1 MRLYTLSIIM
11 FDKDL
16 SGILI
21 ERKDMRERT
30 RKSIMNI
37 TLSGLFIAL
46 GIVLPMALHAIP
58 DGGKVFLPMFIPV
71 LLGALYL
78 SWPYA
83 IAVGILTPLLS
94 SLLTG
99 MPPVAP
105 LPMAFMMAAQ
115 LGVAA
120 LIVSLMK
127 NIKWFSDKRYMV
139 VLALIPALLAGF
151 GISGLVL
158 KIAIEF
164 FGIKGPNA
172 WTFIVG
178 SVVSGLPG
186 IAIQIVLIPL
196 LYSLITK
203 RRPTEGA

>member
-1 MRLYTLSIIM
+1 MR
-11 FDKDL
+11 D
-16 SGILI
+16 
-21 ERKDMRERT
+21 RT
-30 RKSIMNI
+30 KKSIMNI

-46 GIVLPMALHAIP
+46 GIILPMALHAIP
-58 DGGKVFLPMFIPV
+58 DGGRIFLPMFIPV

-83 IAVGILTPLLS
+83 LAVGIFTPLLS

-127 NIKWFSDKRYMV
+127 NIKWIKQKRYMAV
-139 VLALIPALLAGF
+139 FTLIPALIAGF
-151 GISGLVL
+151 AVSGIVL
-158 KIAIEF
+158 MIAIEF
-164 FGIKGPNA
+164 FGIKGPGM
-172 WTFIVG
+172 WTYIVG
-178 SVVSGLPG
+178 AVVAGLPG
-186 IAIQIVLIPL
+186 IAIQLVLIPI

-203 RRPTEGA
+203 QRVHQ

>member
-1 MRLYTLSIIM
+1 
-11 FDKDL
+11 
-16 SGILI
+16 
-21 ERKDMRERT
+21 MRERT
-30 RKSIMNI
+30 RDSIRNI

-46 GIVLPMALHAIP
+46 GIVLPMAFHAIP
-58 DGGKVFLPMFIPV
+58 DGGKIFLPMFIPV

-78 SWPYA
+78 NWPYA
-83 IAVGILTPLLS
+83 LAVGIFTPLLS

-99 MPPVAP
+99 MPPLAP

-115 LGVAA
+115 LGSAA

-127 NIKWFSDKRYMV
+127 NIKWIQAKRYMV

-172 WTFIVG
+172 WAYIIG
-178 SVVSGLPG
+178 AIAAGLPG
-186 IAIQIVLIPL
+186 IAIQLVLTPL
-196 LYSLITK
+196 LYSLIT
-203 RRPTEGA
+203 RRRIEQ

>member
-1 MRLYTLSIIM
+1 
-11 FDKDL
+11 
-16 SGILI
+16 
-21 ERKDMRERT
+21 MRERT
-30 RKSIMNI
+30 RKSIVNI

-58 DGGKVFLPMFIPV
+58 DGGKIFLPMFIPV

-78 SWPYA
+78 NWPYA
-83 IAVGILTPLLS
+83 LAVGIITPLMS

-105 LPMAFMMAAQ
+105 LPIVFMMAAQ

-127 NIKWFSDKRYMV
+127 NIKWIKQKRYMAIF
-139 VLALIPALLAGF
+139 ALIPALLVGF
-151 GISGLVL
+151 AVSGLVL
-158 KIAIEF
+158 MIAIEF
-164 FGIKGPNA
+164 FGIKGPGM
-172 WTFIVG
+172 WTYIVG
-178 SVVSGLPG
+178 AMVSGLPG
-186 IAIQIVLIPL
+186 IAIQLVLIPL

-203 RRPTEGA
+203 RRLEQA